1 MMMMTVMIQ
10 PMLILIL
17 VKRINVLNSLSLNVM
32 NRLLV
37 ELIIFIL
44 KTKKKESNEL
54 FQSRCWS
61 EIMKQ
66 LVSLLLIKRKID
78 YLMQNIFQILFEY
91 LYLNILFLHSFFFQI
106 IFIFLFF

>member
-1 MMMMTVMIQ
+1 MG
-10 PMLILIL
+10 
-17 VKRINVLNSLSLNVM
+17 
-32 NRLLV
+32 
-37 ELIIFIL
+37 IL

-54 FQSRCWS
+54 FQLRCWS

-91 LYLNILFLHSFFFQI
+91 LFLTLFFFQI
-106 IFIFLFF
+106 IFIFLFFLFTLFLVGNVCAIYFFFYFFFNLAFKCIPTN

>member
-1 MMMMTVMIQ
+1 MG
-10 PMLILIL
+10 
-17 VKRINVLNSLSLNVM
+17 
-32 NRLLV
+32 LV

-54 FQSRCWS
+54 FQLKSWS

-106 IFIFLFF
+106 IFIFLFFLFTLFLVGNVCAIYFFFYFNLAFKCIPTK

>member
-1 MMMMTVMIQ
+1 MG
-10 PMLILIL
+10 
-17 VKRINVLNSLSLNVM
+17 
-32 NRLLV
+32 

-106 IFIFLFF
+106 IFIFLFFFFLNLAFKCIPKKKKKKKKKKK

>member
-1 MMMMTVMIQ
+1 MG
-10 PMLILIL
+10 
-17 VKRINVLNSLSLNVM
+17 
-32 NRLLV
+32 LV

-54 FQSRCWS
+54 FQLKCWR
-61 EIMKQ
+61 EIMKR

-106 IFIFLFF
+106 IFIFLFFLFTLFLVGNVCAIYFFFYFFFNLAFKCIPTN